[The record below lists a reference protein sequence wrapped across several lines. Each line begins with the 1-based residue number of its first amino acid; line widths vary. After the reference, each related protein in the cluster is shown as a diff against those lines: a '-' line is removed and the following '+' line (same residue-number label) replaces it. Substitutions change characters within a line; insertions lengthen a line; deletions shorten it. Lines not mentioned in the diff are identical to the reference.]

1 MFKFAWRTIYA
12 TGFNAEFN
20 KPSCFKKFLTL
31 IFQCV
36 VGKTCDVCMC
46 MHVLCVCIYV
56 FLMYFLKCV
65 WNPDDHFVAI
75 YSSVTCLRSLRVPP
89 PNLLI
94 ENHYTYL
101 TGLLWGK
108 NKHVKEFLVYTRHA
122 VYEKWVL
129 LKPFSGLQCSL
140 DKIQIPCPGMWTGST
155 LFLPRTYWLL
165 DWLILNFLQFPV
177 YAMLSLCL
185 CLPAAI
191 FPPTHIPLHLG
202 SYRLYDST

>member
-20 KPSCFKKFLTL
+20 KPSCFKKNLTL

-36 VGKTCDVCMC
+36 VGNTCDVCMC
-46 MHVLCVCIYV
+46 MHVLCVCIHV
-56 FLMYFLKCV
+56 FLVYFLKCV

-108 NKHVKEFLVYTRHA
+108 IKHVKEFLVYTRHA

-155 LFLPRTYWLL
+155 LFLPARIDCLIDWYWTSYNSQNMPCFHCAFACLQHSLPPLTYPF
-165 DWLILNFLQFPV
+165 I
-177 YAMLSLCL
+177 
-185 CLPAAI
+185 
-191 FPPTHIPLHLG
+191 
-202 SYRLYDST
+202 